1 MKKVPATDYLVRLA
15 AKRGKVDADIL
26 TWELLEALNEKR
38 ESAAPLSA
46 GEQRTLDLCTVRHC
60 DGIEEILFTNRNAI
74 AVSAQF
80 ADQSGFTETARI
92 LADVLQDKPVAGP
105 VSVTVKVNGVETSV
119 PLPACRWGA
128 TDLALSFA
136 DTALD
141 DAILDFAMVKAGS
154 FALETPGAVATKDN
168 IADRITALATSESAI
183 AIIES
188 MLLHRKPRI
197 RAQIRSDERTGGDD
211 DCIEISVVHRSGNPA
226 PSALLVKLRKQYGN
240 AADALLDIYAKYD
253 GLELFATQ
261 DETAFHFLP
270 IAVWREHHE
279 DVMRWCAEVTWQD
292 APDEIPD
299 YLHTAI
305 PFGYTP
311 GDSERWLLI
320 TEGQHAGKVMLS
332 DTDSIEDE
340 ARFESIACFAAALM
354 LDVDGTVGVGG
365 LVSYEKDGSSGGSY
379 YPQHYAF
386 EA

>member
-1 MKKVPATDYLVRLA
+1 MKKVPAADYLVRLS

-38 ESAAPLSA
+38 ESAKPLCA

-60 DGIEEILFTNRNAI
+60 DGIEEILFTNRDAI
-74 AVSAQF
+74 AFSAQF
-80 ADQSGFTETARI
+80 AEQNGFAETARL

-105 VSVTVKVNGVETSV
+105 VSVTATINGVATSI
-119 PLPACRWGA
+119 PMPADRWGA
-128 TDLALSFA
+128 TDIALSFA
-136 DTALD
+136 DEGLD
-141 DAILDFAMVKAGS
+141 DAILDFAIANAGS
-154 FALETPGAVATKDN
+154 FALQTPAAVATKDGVAN
-168 IADRITALATSESAI
+168 RIAALAASEPAI

-197 RAQIRSDERTGGDD
+197 RAQIRSDERTGRDD
-211 DCIEISVVHRSGNPA
+211 DWIEISVAHRAGNPA

-270 IAVWREHHE
+270 IAAWREHHE
-279 DVMRWCAEVTWQD
+279 DVMRWSAEVTWQD
-292 APDEIPD
+292 EPNEIPD

-340 ARFESIACFAAALM
+340 ARFESIAYFAAALT
-354 LDVDGTVGVGG
+354 LDVDRTVGVGG